1 MQDSFDPLT
10 IIFLALAVFI
20 IWKLRSVLG
29 QRTGSERPPYDPFA
43 RKDAAK
49 PDEKAPQP
57 DGGGKVIH
65 LPGSGPVAPAAG
77 QSSDERWTGIAEKGA
92 PVAAA
97 LDSIAAAEP
106 QFDARQFLE
115 GAKSAYETIV
125 LAFSRGDR
133 ITLKSL
139 LSQEVYEGF
148 ERVIAERENEGQRS
162 ETTFVAI
169 AQPVISDAEVS
180 GKNAQLTLRFTS
192 KLIAATRN
200 RAGDVVDGDP
210 EGVVDVTDVWTFART
225 LGSRDPNWR
234 LVATEAGG

>member
-29 QRTGSERPPYDPFA
+29 QRTGSERPPYDPFT

-49 PDEKAPQP
+49 PDEKISQP
-57 DGGGKVIH
+57 DGGGNVIH
-65 LPGSGPVAPAAG
+65 LPGSGTAAPASQPSA
-77 QSSDERWTGIAEKGA
+77 ERWMGIAEKDT
-92 PVAAA
+92 PIAAA
-97 LDSIAAAEP
+97 LDSIASVEP
-106 QFDARQFLE
+106 QFDAKQFLE

-148 ERVIAERENEGQRS
+148 ERVIAEREKEGQRA

-169 AQPVISDAEVS
+169 SQPVISDAEVN

-200 RAGDVVDGDP
+200 RAGEVVDGDP
-210 EGVVDVTDVWTFART
+210 EGLVDVTDVWTFART

-234 LVATEAGG
+234 LVATEAAG

>member
-43 RKDAAK
+43 RKDAPK
-49 PDEKAPQP
+49 PDEKVSQP
-57 DGGGKVIH
+57 DGGGNVIH
-65 LPGSGPVAPAAG
+65 LPGSAPAGPTG
-77 QSSDERWTGIAEKGA
+77 QSLADRWTGVAEKGT

-97 LDSIAAAEP
+97 LDSIVAAEP
-106 QFDARQFLE
+106 QFDAKQFLE

-148 ERVIAERENEGQRS
+148 ERVIAEREKEGQRA

-169 AQPVISDAEVS
+169 SQPLISDAEVN

-200 RAGDVVDGDP
+200 RAGEIVDGDP

-234 LVATEAGG
+234 LVATEGGA

>member
-29 QRTGSERPPYDPFA
+29 QRTGSERPPSDPFS
-43 RKDAAK
+43 RRDAAK
-49 PDEKAPQP
+49 SEDKPAQP
-57 DGGGKVIH
+57 DNGGNVIH
-65 LPGSGPVAPAAG
+65 LPGSGPSVSTAAA
-77 QSSDERWTGIAEKGA
+77 SAERWAGVAEKGS
-92 PVAAA
+92 PVAGA
-97 LDSIAAAEP
+97 LDGIVAAEP

-148 ERVIAERENEGQRS
+148 EGVIAAREREGHRA
-162 ETTFVAI
+162 ETTFVSI
-169 AQPVISDAEVS
+169 SQPTITDAVLT
-180 GKNAQLTLRFTS
+180 GKNAQLTLRFMS

-200 RAGDVVDGDP
+200 RAGEVVDGDP
-210 EGVVDVTDVWTFART
+210 EGVVDVTDVWTFARD
-225 LGSRDPNWR
+225 LGSKDPNWR
-234 LVATEAGG
+234 LVATEAGA